1 VQWIYPQKRDIGG
14 WIISWLPVSG
24 GGQAS
29 GAPYPDPGIR
39 HVVINTGGFLPQ
51 FRPQPG
57 QVWRICIEPIKKMVD
72 AQGNYIP
79 EPELQGCAPD
89 ITWQATF

>member
-1 VQWIYPQKRDIGG
+1 
-14 WIISWLPVSG
+14 
-24 GGQAS
+24 
-29 GAPYPDPGIR
+29 
-39 HVVINTGGFLPQ
+39 
-51 FRPQPG
+51 
-57 QVWRICIEPIKKMVD
+57 VWRICIEPIKKMVD